1 MRQIMEMKKVVVGM
15 SGGIDSTLTAIKLKE
30 DGFLVVGV
38 TLWMLDSAKTLKA
51 IDDAKLQAQR
61 IGIEHHVV
69 DCRNI
74 FTETIIRPFAEAY
87 LKGET
92 PSPCA
97 WCNPQ
102 VKWKL
107 LAEFADSIGATQ
119 IASGHYVQTTE
130 HNGHHY
136 VTKGSDPKKDQSYY
150 LWMLP
155 ESIIRRMVQPMGS
168 ILKEQAKQEIRDRRF
183 DDLVPNRESMSV
195 CFLEGMDYRHFIAQ
209 LMPKRMAE
217 VRPGD
222 VLDESGNAIGRHSG
236 IPFYTIGQKRGL
248 ELTVEREAYIQAID
262 SASNTIT
269 IGRKSDLLRTEFR
282 VREIHLISKE
292 EITPTTPLEV
302 KVRGLGLNPEGY
314 GYLSAVGDAG
324 TVTLDH
330 PAWAISPGQ
339 PVVFYIGDRLVGGA
353 LAL

>member
-1 MRQIMEMKKVVVGM
+1 MGKVVVGM

-30 DGFLVVGV
+30 NGFQVVGV
-38 TLWMLDSAKTLKA
+38 TLWMVDSPKSAKA
-51 IDDAKLQAQR
+51 IEDAKLQAQR

-69 DCRNI
+69 DCRDA
-74 FTETIIRPFAEAY
+74 FLQTIVRPFAEAY

-102 VKWKL
+102 VKWKQ
-107 LAEFADSIGATQ
+107 LANFADSIGARL
-119 IASGHYVQTTE
+119 IASGHYVQTVE
-130 HNGHHY
+130 YNGHHY

-155 ESIIRRMVQPMGS
+155 ESIIRRMVQPMGT
-168 ILKEQAKQEIRDRRF
+168 ILKEQAKQEIRDRHF

-195 CFLEGMDYRHFIAQ
+195 CFLEGMDYRDFIAQ
-209 LMPKRMAE
+209 LMPERMPE
-217 VRPGD
+217 VRPGE

-236 IPFYTIGQKRGL
+236 IPFYTIGQKRGMV
-248 ELTVEREAYIQAID
+248 LTVEREAYIQAID

-269 IGRKSDLLRTEFR
+269 IGRKSDLLRSEFR
-282 VREIHLISKE
+282 VREIHLINKE

-353 LAL
+353 MAV

>member
-1 MRQIMEMKKVVVGM
+1 MGKVVVGM

-30 DGFLVVGV
+30 DGLQVVGV
-38 TLWMLDSAKTLKA
+38 TLWMMDSPKATKA
-51 IDDAKLQAQR
+51 IEDAKLQAEH

-69 DCRNI
+69 DCRDS
-74 FTETIIRPFAEAY
+74 FTETIIRPFAESY

-97 WCNPQ
+97 WCNPL
-102 VKWKL
+102 VKWKQ
-107 LAEFADSIGATQ
+107 LADFADSIGATQ

-130 HNGHHY
+130 YNGHFY
-136 VTKGSDPKKDQSYY
+136 VVKGSDPKKDQSYY

-155 ESIIRRMVQPMGS
+155 ENIIRRMVQPMGS
-168 ILKEQAKQEIRDRRF
+168 IFKEQAKQEIHDRSF

-195 CFLEGMDYRHFIAQ
+195 CFLDGMNYRHFIAQ
-209 LMPKRMAE
+209 LMPERMAE
-217 VRPGD
+217 VRSGE

-236 IPFYTIGQKRGL
+236 IPFYTIGQKRGM
-248 ELTVEREAYIQAID
+248 ELKVEREAYVQTID

-269 IGRKSDLLRTEFR
+269 IGKKSDLLRTEFQ
-282 VREIHLISKE
+282 VREIRLISRE

-314 GYLSAVGDAG
+314 GYLTAEGDTG
-324 TVTLDH
+324 TVTLEN

-353 LAL
+353 LAV

>member
-1 MRQIMEMKKVVVGM
+1 MGKVVVGM

-30 DGFLVVGV
+30 KGFQVVGV
-38 TLWMLDSAKTLKA
+38 TLLMLDSPQSAKA
-51 IDDAKLQAQR
+51 IEDAKRQAQR
-61 IGIEHHVV
+61 IGMEHYVV
-69 DCRNI
+69 DCRDT
-74 FTETIIRPFAEAY
+74 FMETIIRPFAESY
-87 LKGET
+87 LLGET

-97 WCNPQ
+97 WCNPL
-102 VKWKL
+102 VKWRQ
-107 LAEFADSIGATQ
+107 LADFADSIGATH

-130 HNGHHY
+130 HNGHCY

-155 ESIIRRMVQPMGS
+155 ESIIRRMVQPLGS
-168 ILKEQAKQEIRDRRF
+168 ISKEQTKQEIRDKRF

-195 CFLEGMDYRHFIAQ
+195 CFLEGMDYRDFIGQ
-209 LMPKRMAE
+209 LMPERMAE
-217 VRPGD
+217 VRPGE
-222 VLDESGNAIGRHSG
+222 VLDESGNVIGKHSG

-248 ELTVEREAYIQAID
+248 ALTAEREAYIQAID
-262 SASNTIT
+262 STSNTIT
-269 IGRKSDLLRTEFR
+269 IGKKSDLLRTEFQ
-282 VREIHLISKE
+282 VRELHLISKE

-302 KVRGLGLNPEGY
+302 KVRGLGLNPEGD
-314 GYLSAVGDAG
+314 GYLTMEGDAG

-353 LAL
+353 LAMS

>member
-1 MRQIMEMKKVVVGM
+1 MEKVAVGM

-30 DGFLVVGV
+30 SGFQVVGV
-38 TLWMLDSAKTLKA
+38 TLWMVDGPKSAKA
-51 IDDAKLQAQR
+51 IEDAELQAKR

-69 DCRNI
+69 DCSEA
-74 FTETIIRPFAEAY
+74 FTETIVRPFAEAY

-102 VKWKL
+102 VKWRQ
-107 LAEFADSIGATQ
+107 LADFADSIGARY
-119 IASGHYVQTTE
+119 IASGHYVQTAE
-130 HNGHHY
+130 HNGHYY
-136 VTKGSDPKKDQSYY
+136 VLKGEDSKKDQSYY

-155 ESIIRRMVQPMGS
+155 ESIIRRMVQPLGT
-168 ILKEQAKQEIRDRRF
+168 ILKEQAKQEIRDRHF
-183 DDLVPNRESMSV
+183 DDLVPNHESMSV

-209 LMPKRMAE
+209 LMPERMAE
-217 VRPGD
+217 VRPGE
-222 VLDESGNAIGRHSG
+222 VLDEAGNAIGRHSG

-248 ELTVEREAYIQAID
+248 ELTTEREAYIQSMD

-269 IGRKSDLLRTEFR
+269 IGKKADLLRSEFR
-282 VREIHLISKE
+282 VREVHLIRKE

-314 GYLSAVGDAG
+314 GYLTIEGDAG
-324 TVTLDH
+324 TVTLDN

-353 LAL
+353 MAVS